1 MDALISNTYTSEN
14 IYIEYIS
21 LFYNYDASII
31 YKYGLVKPYQIW
43 SLLNKKPKPLEDVR
57 QYKRSQSDKVVE
69 YNEEP
74 TEISQWLKK
83 RKDTFNTVFY
93 WKQVSHLK

>member
-1 MDALISNTYTSEN
+1 MELSWPIQKDNSSVDASINNTYTSED
-14 IYIEYIS
+14 IEIEYIS
-21 LFYNYDASII
+21 LFYNYDASIH
-31 YKYGLVKPYQIW
+31 YKYGLVKQDQIW

-74 TEISQWLKK
+74 TEISQ
-83 RKDTFNTVFY
+83 
-93 WKQVSHLK
+93 